1 MPTASMRLRVGLIV
15 ALVSLSLAIAFV
27 AQKLHAGSADA
38 GAGSGSWYVALVLML
53 VSLAVLGYLLLALA
67 RDKAGE
73 SAAAR
78 NEAAQALLETAAA
91 TAPKPVDLRPSYS
104 VLPSPEAGH
113 LVATGALIRRLCHE
127 LNNALGPIQ
136 GFAELLGNDQRI
148 GEAQRRQVTK
158 IGEATA
164 AAQSAV
170 QDFAAALTWSKDHAT
185 AVNLGAMT
193 RAAAAAAQAAIGR
206 PIAVTLPPGRDIQI
220 TATEVETGQAILHLC
235 AALTPLIA
243 ERDVRLEI
251 AVDSAVG
258 AARSSLGD
266 GAASGQRLQIWSDP
280 FDPEHARVQL
290 GLLQSSW
297 RYGRVQLTCV
307 GHGWSRDLASRLFV
321 ADLTEEHHPSC
332 LSMTVLGGLMLDLG
346 GVVMIDTCPLRQLTV
361 TLLWP
366 ARIPSEVAAPLETD
380 TTEDDLDALIIHAAE
395 PAAEELSRRLGGF
408 GLRVASTTSPEAG
421 LDLIAEMG
429 ARCRAILLGD
439 TPDAALLEKILAI
452 RPSAVVLTLEAEPGT
467 TLEGQEAWQIDPD
480 REALGRL
487 AARLRRGGTLPPEGW
502 DAAS

>member
-1 MPTASMRLRVGLIV
+1 MPTAPMRLRVGLIV

-27 AQKLHAGSADA
+27 AQQLQTSPADA
-38 GAGSGSWYVALVLML
+38 GAVPGQWYVPLALML

-67 RDKAGE
+67 RDKAGDN
-73 SAAAR
+73 STAK
-78 NEAAQALLETAAA
+78 NDAAQALLETAAA
-91 TAPKPVDLRPSYS
+91 TTPKPVDLRPSYS

-113 LVATGALIRRLCHE
+113 LMATGALIRRLCHE

-148 GEAQRRQVTK
+148 SEAQRRQAAK
-158 IGEATA
+158 IGDATA
-164 AAQSAV
+164 AAQGAV
-170 QDFAAALTWSKDHAT
+170 QNFAAALAWSSDHAT
-185 AVNLGAMT
+185 AVELGAMT
-193 RAAAAAAQAAIGR
+193 RAAAAAAQAAIGQ

-235 AALTPLIA
+235 AALTPLLA
-243 ERDVRLEI
+243 ERDVRLEMT
-251 AVDSAVG
+251 VDSAVG
-258 AARSSLGD
+258 ASSSSLGD
-266 GAASGQRLQIWSDP
+266 GTASGQRLQIWSDP
-280 FDPEHARVQL
+280 FDPEHARIQL
-290 GLLQSSW
+290 GLVHGSG

-380 TTEDDLDALIIHAAE
+380 TTGDDLDALIIHAAE

-429 ARCRAILLGD
+429 TRCRAILLGD

-452 RPSAVVLTLEAEPGT
+452 RPSAVVLTLEARAGMTP
-467 TLEGQEAWQIDPD
+467 EGQESWQIDPD
-480 REALGRL
+480 RDALGRL
-487 AARLRRGGTLPPEGW
+487 AARLRRGGALPPGDW